1 MLEYAI
7 SFYNNYTV
15 IFYLLLIT
23 AVVVEW
29 PITILTLSML
39 APKLEIPFLVIYVL
53 AFSWE
58 FFWDLLHYV
67 IWRFFK
73 KNILKN
79 KSFKTLEKAEEKLK
93 NHSLFDKLIVIKYTP
108 PITSIWLLYLWFNK
122 TDFKEFSKYILLI
135 SLFNWIVI
143 SFIWLNFWVFLKDNA
158 NLEYILMWIMFSLVI
173 LYLSMRVIW
182 KTVLWRILKNK

>member
-7 SFYNNYTV
+7 SFYNNYTI
-15 IFYLLLIT
+15 IFYLLLVT
-23 AVVVEW
+23 AVIVEW

-122 TDFKEFSKYILLI
+122 TDFKEFSKYIFLI